1 MPISRA
7 VRMIRN
13 AISPRLAT
21 KSLVI
26 FFIGT
31 LKFDLGCSQELP
43 RNSEFIL
50 SFDTY
55 ELIFASK
62 KGKSYF
68 WVIYKTNPF
77 PRSL

>member
-7 VRMIRN
+7 VRIIRS

-31 LKFDLGCSQELP
+31 LKFDLGCSGELK
-43 RNSEFIL
+43 RNTEFIL

-62 KGKSYF
+62 EGKSYF
-68 WVIYKTNPF
+68 WVFYKTNPF
-77 PRSL
+77 PRTL

>member
-7 VRMIRN
+7 VRIIRN

-31 LKFDLGCSQELP
+31 LKFDLGCSLELT
-43 RNSEFIL
+43 RNTEFIL

-62 KGKSYF
+62 EGKSYF
-68 WVIYKTNPF
+68 WVLYKTNPF
-77 PRSL
+77 PRTL